1 MHPATT
7 FFQRTAWI
15 HRAAILIF
23 IVFAMVSQSSC
34 CFFLPWLFNCPP
46 SGLPYGVTKT
56 ADGKPTP
63 ASLANQHR
71 VPEKAFVR
79 QAGLATQD
87 TGASAPTLAPFYGN
101 TTFVTTTS
109 APQQAFLMT
118 RQPDCSLTYGEF
130 SSSGSY
136 TAPVITINTTTPN
149 YDHIIHTNSFLTTT
163 PGTFPNGCGATT
175 QAAASGPV
183 A

>member
-63 ASLANQHR
+63 AGPLMSSKQSRPALGHQSQLKFR
-71 VPEKAFVR
+71 KQP
-79 QAGLATQD
+79 
-87 TGASAPTLAPFYGN
+87 PF
-101 TTFVTTTS
+101 
-109 APQQAFLMT
+109 
-118 RQPDCSLTYGEF
+118 GEE
-130 SSSGSY
+130 
-136 TAPVITINTTTPN
+136 N
-149 YDHIIHTNSFLTTT
+149 L
-163 PGTFPNGCGATT
+163 
-175 QAAASGPV
+175 
-183 A
+183 